1 MVTHM
6 KKPVIAGL
14 NQSEREDIKKKV
26 GDSNLDDGS
35 KEAVLNTIDFAIEL
49 QRQLKEAKISMGKL
63 RKMFG
68 SDSEVLKKL
77 LQTY

>member
-1 MVTHM
+1 M

-14 NQSEREDIKKKV
+14 NQSEREDIKRKI
-26 GDSNLDDGS
+26 GGSNLDDSS
-35 KEAVLNTIDFAIEL
+35 KETVLNTIDFAIEL
-49 QRQLKEAKISMGKL
+49 QHQLKDAKLSMGKL

-68 SDSEVLKKL
+68 SDSELLKKL

>member
-1 MVTHM
+1 M

-14 NQSEREDIKKKV
+14 NQCEREDIKNEIISSELNV
-26 GDSNLDDGS
+26 ST
-35 KEAVLNTIDFAIEL
+35 KETVLNTIDFAIEL
-49 QRQLKEAKISMGKL
+49 QKQLKDAKISMGKL

-68 SDSEVLKKL
+68 SDSELLKKL